1 MSARHALLG
10 LLCERPAYPYE
21 LADRLGKRLGPAWA
35 INSGQVYQTIKSLE
49 KDGLVEPV
57 QDTDAREDREFRA
70 ITSRGEA
77 EQDAWLAK
85 RLRAVRPVR
94 QPLIVKLALGG
105 PERLTTNLM
114 ELDALEQEYVE
125 QVLEIVGLMEA
136 VPVEGLR
143 VRADHVALR
152 LSLTSDLYQVEAYLS
167 WVRYARETVKRLAGQ
182 DAIWI
187 AGGHAGGEERS
198 NASLAAR
205 AELLARL
212 AARDRPMPIEG
223 HRRAPESAPGK
234 ERRRIG

>member
-10 LLCERPAYPYE
+10 LLRERPAYPYE
-21 LADRLGKRLGPAWA
+21 LVDRLGKRLGPAWA

-57 QDTDAREDREFRA
+57 QDVTREDREFRA
-70 ITSRGEA
+70 ITSQGEA
-77 EQDAWLAK
+77 EQDAWLAR
-85 RLRAVRPVR
+85 RLRAVRPAR
-94 QPLIVKLALGG
+94 QPFIVKLALGG
-105 PERLTTNLM
+105 PERLAKNLG

-125 QVLEIVGLMEA
+125 QVLQIVALMDA

-187 AGGHAGGEERS
+187 AGGQVGGEERS
-198 NASLAAR
+198 SGSSAAR

-212 AARDRPMPIEG
+212 AARDRPVPIEG
-223 HRRAPESAPGK
+223 QGVAPEPVPPEK
-234 ERRRIG
+234 RRRHS